1 MNRKGDRAMP
11 DEINMSYMT
20 CQTSAAHTFGNVT
33 AQVQKWLMDQFP
45 ENTFKTVHVNSKLA
59 HRQILSVPGDFL
71 KKTKP
76 MLVIRPRIEWGEKEV
91 FLGRTLLTE
100 NMTQKYLTWD
110 SGNLQ
115 SFIEDPKH
123 NLRVKWLMN
132 RNVMLFDVILIF
144 SSFMEQMNWM
154 NYLQNRILVEHPFLL
169 NTNLESYLAP
179 EMMDVIGRCVGIP
192 VHDERGSVKTFLDY
206 MNSHSSYP
214 ITYKLKG
221 STNTDEF
228 FRYYACSIDM
238 LCSNFSADDG
248 NKTNMVSTSYQITFT
263 MRAEFNST
271 GLYYVFS
278 PKCREHTIAVPD
290 GSVIIPMY
298 TDYIIHEDYR
308 LDEGWVVAARSAVRL
323 DNGITDVI
331 NIKPMLNA
339 SVEKMISYHIEHGIP
354 LDKFIDIRVRKQG
367 ELIRK
372 GVDYELDFSTLD
384 LTFSR
389 GSIFSTYSIIVY
401 VDVRYMNELLKDIY
415 NLE

>member
-1 MNRKGDRAMP
+1 MP
-11 DEINMSYMT
+11 DEIDMSYMT

-33 AQVQKWLMDQFP
+33 AQVQKWLIDKFP
-45 ENTFKTVHVNSKLA
+45 PNTFKTVHVNSKLA
-59 HRQILSVPGDFL
+59 HRQILSVPGDFI

-91 FLGRTLLTE
+91 FLGRTMLTE
-100 NMTQKYLTWD
+100 NMTEKYMTWGC
-110 SGNLQ
+110 GNLQ

-144 SSFMEQMNWM
+144 SSFMEQANWM
-154 NYLQNRILVEHPFLL
+154 NYLQNAILVEHPFLL

-179 EMMDVIGRCVGIP
+179 EMMEVIGHCAGIP
-192 VHDERGSVKTFLDY
+192 VHDKTGSVREFLDY

-221 STNTDEF
+221 STNSDEF
-228 FRYYACSIDM
+228 FRYYKASIDM

-248 NKTNMVSTSYQITFT
+248 SKTNMISTAYQITFT

-278 PKCREHTIAVPD
+278 PKCKEHAINVPD
-290 GSVIIPMY
+290 GSTIIPMY
-298 TDYIIHEDYR
+298 TDVIVHEDYR
-308 LDEGWVVAARSAVRL
+308 LNEGWVMAARSAIKL

-331 NIKPMLNA
+331 NIAPILNT
-339 SVEKMISYHIEHGIP
+339 SVQRLISYHLENGIP
-354 LDKFIDIRVRKQG
+354 LDNFIDIRVRKQG
-367 ELIRK
+367 DLIRK
-372 GVDYELDFSTLD
+372 GIDYDMDYKTLD

-389 GSIFSTYSIIVY
+389 GSVFSTYTIIVY
-401 VDVRYMNELLKDIY
+401 VDIKYMNELLKDIY
-415 NLE
+415 NLD